1 MKVLFLVVALLT
13 AQLPNRDSEPT
24 VVLPSN
30 LAKITVDCGGKYVQ
44 MKNSPATVT
53 LPKDPPKTLPSGLPW
68 YVDVVNF
75 GPNEVTLEGMGQ
87 LSVRMQPKDSVRVM
101 FNGSIYKI
109 IH

>member
-1 MKVLFLVVALLT
+1 MKVPLLVVALLA

-30 LAKITVDCGGKYVQ
+30 RAAISADYGGKYVQ
-44 MKNSPATVT
+44 LRNSAAIVG
-53 LPKDPPKTLPSGLPW
+53 LPKNPPQTLPSGLPW

-75 GPNEVTLEGMGQ
+75 GPSDVTLEGIGQ
-87 LSVRMQPKDSVRVM
+87 LSVRMQPKDSVRVL
-101 FNGSIYKI
+101 FNGSTYKI